1 MEWKIPESEEG
12 LEEILERADKKGP
25 QQIRHLGKL
34 YVISAARDE
43 DQPRNR
49 LVEILLNGPDW
60 DDVDIERIAGK
71 MRDVD
76 L

>member
-1 MEWKIPESEEG
+1 MEWKIPDSEQE
-12 LEEILERADKKGP
+12 LEKILERADREGP
-25 QQIRHLGKL
+25 QQIRHHGKL

-43 DQPRNR
+43 DRPRNR
-49 LVEILLNGPDW
+49 LVEIFLNGPDW
-60 DDVDIERIAGK
+60 DDVEFERMPGK

>member
-12 LEEILERADKKGP
+12 LEEILERADKEGP
-25 QQIRHLGKL
+25 QQIRHHGKL
-34 YVISAARDE
+34 YVISTARDE